1 MKATAD
7 PKSTTR
13 FPIKPKTKQKANTM
27 TQTQRERTVALNSL
41 LSGGGRF
48 KGVSISVVS
57 ITSYQ
62 FSSSSGIRQELCD
75 GRNVVKSLALSPIA
89 TSCIPPRNANE
100 SLFAS
105 TFDYALET
113 DMIRYSM
120 ARFFASNQIL
130 NVTSATVVTLTLQQV

>member
-1 MKATAD
+1 MKATAE

-41 LSGGGRF
+41 LSLSGGGRF

-75 GRNVVKSLALSPIA
+75 GRNVVESLASSPIA
-89 TSCIPPRNANE
+89 TSCIPPCNANE
-100 SLFAS
+100 PPCYLLVRYQSHSSLVAS
-105 TFDYALET
+105 
-113 DMIRYSM
+113 
-120 ARFFASNQIL
+120 
-130 NVTSATVVTLTLQQV
+130 